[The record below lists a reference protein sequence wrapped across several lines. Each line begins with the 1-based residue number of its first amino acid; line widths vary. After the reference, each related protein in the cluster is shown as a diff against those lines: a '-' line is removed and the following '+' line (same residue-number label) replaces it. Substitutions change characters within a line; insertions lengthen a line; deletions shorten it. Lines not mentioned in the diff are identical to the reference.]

1 MRGIGVQPCRQP
13 ISAIARKRDWISP
26 QGESRLSESPS
37 PCCRLLKKSATPP
50 RLFIAL
56 SQVQGLRFPHFTVR
70 WNERE
75 SDGCAV
81 LIVCDP
87 PDRLC

>member
-1 MRGIGVQPCRQP
+1 M
-13 ISAIARKRDWISP
+13 
-26 QGESRLSESPS
+26 LPS
-37 PCCRLLKKSATPP
+37 LKKVSHSTPTVHRFVAGSRP
-50 RLFIAL
+50 AGGAKLFQAL
-56 SQVQGLRFPHFTVR
+56 GSLRFPHFTVR

>member
-1 MRGIGVQPCRQP
+1 V
-13 ISAIARKRDWISP
+13 
-26 QGESRLSESPS
+26 LPS
-37 PCCRLLKKSATPP
+37 PNKVSHST

-56 SQVQGLRFPHFTVR
+56 SQVQGRLGEPNSSKLSESLRFPHFTVR
-70 WNERE
+70 WNDRE
-75 SDGCAV
+75 SDGCAG